1 MADMFAPLV
10 AQLKANP
17 KTIVFTE
24 GNDPRILEAAAK
36 LLAEGVL
43 KVVMVGNEAECKAA
57 AAAGNFDISAAE
69 IIDPENYAGFD
80 EMVNTMV
87 ELRKGKQTAE
97 ECTALL
103 KKSNYF
109 GTMLVKMGKADC
121 LLGGATYST
130 ADTIRPALQLVKTK
144 KGAHLV
150 SSCFILDRDCGE
162 EGLKRIAM
170 GDCAVNI
177 DYTDTIDKATGEVK
191 IAASA
196 KLAEVAIETAKTAKL
211 FGIDPKVAVLS
222 FSTKGSGKGGTVALS
237 HDATVIAKEL
247 APELKLDGEMQF
259 DAAVSPVVG
268 QLKFPGS
275 PVAGHANTFIFP
287 CIEAGN
293 IGYKIAQR
301 LGGFAAYGIYPE
313 YEELYAFHIMYES
326 DEARRETEAYL
337 DTYFMSEKQ
346 ERIPTEPVAS
356 IKNPP
361 DIWRYFAAP
370 HPMRLAASG
379 LDEAEYTMAH
389 VFHINGKID
398 GAFVASSG
406 KNMGAFKGVGYPEDI
421 GAFYR
426 ICDYDAW
433 AWTAHGRFPTNT
445 PGWWGGAHP
454 FTLLNWS
461 VVHNGEI
468 SSYDAN
474 RRYVEQ
480 FGYDCELQTDTEVIT
495 YLFDLLSR
503 RHGLTP
509 ELAAHIMTAPAW
521 DEIDAMEPSQ
531 AAFETALRTTY
542 ASALVNGPFSVIL
555 GSSEGLLA
563 INDRLKLRALMAAE
577 KGSMV
582 YMASE
587 QAAIELVCPD
597 AENMRAI
604 GGGEPFVVQL
614 DSVVAAKAAADTDA
628 ENDPHNAPLAHEVG
642 VLPRRKEA

>member
-1 MADMFAPLV
+1 MYDFDRPRNAPR
-10 AQLKANP
+10 
-17 KTIVFTE
+17 E
-24 GNDPRILEAAAK
+24 GDVRIP
-36 LLAEGVL
+36 
-43 KVVMVGNEAECKAA
+43 
-57 AAAGNFDISAAE
+57 AG
-69 IIDPENYAGFD
+69 
-80 EMVNTMV
+80 
-87 ELRKGKQTAE
+87 
-97 ECTALL
+97 
-103 KKSNYF
+103 
-109 GTMLVKMGKADC
+109 
-121 LLGGATYST
+121 
-130 ADTIRPALQLVKTK
+130 
-144 KGAHLV
+144 
-150 SSCFILDRDCGE
+150 
-162 EGLKRIAM
+162 
-170 GDCAVNI
+170 CA
-177 DYTDTIDKATGEVK
+177 
-191 IAASA
+191 IAAIMDKSGA
-196 KLAEVAIETAKTAKL
+196 RH
-211 FGIDPKVAVLS
+211 D
-222 FSTKGSGKGGTVALS
+222 GSDILRSIALM
-237 HDATVIAKEL
+237 HDRSNGL
-247 APELKLDGEMQF
+247 G
-259 DAAVSPVVG
+259 
-268 QLKFPGS
+268 
-275 PVAGHANTFIFP
+275 
-287 CIEAGN
+287 
-293 IGYKIAQR
+293 
-301 LGGFAAYGIYPE
+301 GGFAAYGIYPE
-313 YEELYAFHIMYES
+313 YAELYAFHIMYES

-346 ERIPTEPVAS
+346 ERIPTEPVAA

-379 LDEAEYTMAH
+379 LDEAEYTMEH

-521 DEIDAMEPSQ
+521 DEIDAMDPSQ

-614 DSVVAAKAAADTDA
+614 DSVVAAKAAADADA

>member
-1 MADMFAPLV
+1 MACNHAPR
-10 AQLKANP
+10 
-17 KTIVFTE
+17 E
-24 GNDPRILEAAAK
+24 GDVRIPSGCAI
-36 LLAEGVL
+36 
-43 KVVMVGNEAECKAA
+43 
-57 AAAGNFDISAAE
+57 AG
-69 IIDPENYAGFD
+69 IIDRSGTRHDGSDILASI
-80 EMVNTMV
+80 
-87 ELRKGKQTAE
+87 
-97 ECTALL
+97 ALMHDR
-103 KKSNYF
+103 SN
-109 GTMLVKMGKADC
+109 G
-121 LLGGATYST
+121 LG
-130 ADTIRPALQLVKTK
+130 
-144 KGAHLV
+144 
-150 SSCFILDRDCGE
+150 
-162 EGLKRIAM
+162 
-170 GDCAVNI
+170 
-177 DYTDTIDKATGEVK
+177 
-191 IAASA
+191 
-196 KLAEVAIETAKTAKL
+196 
-211 FGIDPKVAVLS
+211 
-222 FSTKGSGKGGTVALS
+222 
-237 HDATVIAKEL
+237 
-247 APELKLDGEMQF
+247 
-259 DAAVSPVVG
+259 
-268 QLKFPGS
+268 
-275 PVAGHANTFIFP
+275 
-287 CIEAGN
+287 
-293 IGYKIAQR
+293 
-301 LGGFAAYGIYPE
+301 GGFAAYGIYPD
-313 YEELYAFHIMYES
+313 YAELYAFHIMYES
-326 DEARRETEAYL
+326 VEARRETEAYL

-521 DEIDAMEPSQ
+521 DEIDAMEPAD

-614 DSVVAAKAAADTDA
+614 DSVVAAKAAADADA

>member
-1 MADMFAPLV
+1 MHKENAMYDFDRPRNAPR
-10 AQLKANP
+10 
-17 KTIVFTE
+17 E
-24 GNDPRILEAAAK
+24 GDVRIP
-36 LLAEGVL
+36 
-43 KVVMVGNEAECKAA
+43 
-57 AAAGNFDISAAE
+57 AG
-69 IIDPENYAGFD
+69 
-80 EMVNTMV
+80 
-87 ELRKGKQTAE
+87 
-97 ECTALL
+97 
-103 KKSNYF
+103 
-109 GTMLVKMGKADC
+109 
-121 LLGGATYST
+121 
-130 ADTIRPALQLVKTK
+130 
-144 KGAHLV
+144 
-150 SSCFILDRDCGE
+150 
-162 EGLKRIAM
+162 
-170 GDCAVNI
+170 CA
-177 DYTDTIDKATGEVK
+177 
-191 IAASA
+191 IAAIMDRSGA
-196 KLAEVAIETAKTAKL
+196 RH
-211 FGIDPKVAVLS
+211 D
-222 FSTKGSGKGGTVALS
+222 GSDILRSIALM
-237 HDATVIAKEL
+237 HDRSNGL
-247 APELKLDGEMQF
+247 G
-259 DAAVSPVVG
+259 
-268 QLKFPGS
+268 
-275 PVAGHANTFIFP
+275 
-287 CIEAGN
+287 
-293 IGYKIAQR
+293 
-301 LGGFAAYGIYPE
+301 GGFAAYGIYPE
-313 YEELYAFHIMYES
+313 DEELYAFHIMYES

-503 RHGLTP
+503 RHRLTP

-521 DEIDAMEPSQ
+521 DEIDAMEPAD

-614 DSVVAAKAAADTDA
+614 DSVVAAKAAADADA

>member
-1 MADMFAPLV
+1 MYDFDRPRNAPR
-10 AQLKANP
+10 
-17 KTIVFTE
+17 E
-24 GNDPRILEAAAK
+24 GDVRIP
-36 LLAEGVL
+36 
-43 KVVMVGNEAECKAA
+43 
-57 AAAGNFDISAAE
+57 AG
-69 IIDPENYAGFD
+69 
-80 EMVNTMV
+80 
-87 ELRKGKQTAE
+87 
-97 ECTALL
+97 
-103 KKSNYF
+103 
-109 GTMLVKMGKADC
+109 
-121 LLGGATYST
+121 
-130 ADTIRPALQLVKTK
+130 
-144 KGAHLV
+144 
-150 SSCFILDRDCGE
+150 
-162 EGLKRIAM
+162 
-170 GDCAVNI
+170 CA
-177 DYTDTIDKATGEVK
+177 
-191 IAASA
+191 IAAIMDRSGA
-196 KLAEVAIETAKTAKL
+196 RHN
-211 FGIDPKVAVLS
+211 
-222 FSTKGSGKGGTVALS
+222 GSDILRSIALM
-237 HDATVIAKEL
+237 HDRSNGL
-247 APELKLDGEMQF
+247 G
-259 DAAVSPVVG
+259 
-268 QLKFPGS
+268 
-275 PVAGHANTFIFP
+275 
-287 CIEAGN
+287 
-293 IGYKIAQR
+293 
-301 LGGFAAYGIYPE
+301 GGFAAYGIYPE
-313 YEELYAFHIMYES
+313 YAELYAFHIMYES
-326 DEARRETEAYL
+326 DEARRETEVYL

-521 DEIDAMEPSQ
+521 DEIDAMEPAD

-614 DSVVAAKAAADTDA
+614 DSVVAAKAAADADA

>member
-1 MADMFAPLV
+1 MHKENAMYDFDRPRNAPR
-10 AQLKANP
+10 
-17 KTIVFTE
+17 E
-24 GNDPRILEAAAK
+24 GDVRIP
-36 LLAEGVL
+36 
-43 KVVMVGNEAECKAA
+43 
-57 AAAGNFDISAAE
+57 AG
-69 IIDPENYAGFD
+69 
-80 EMVNTMV
+80 
-87 ELRKGKQTAE
+87 
-97 ECTALL
+97 
-103 KKSNYF
+103 
-109 GTMLVKMGKADC
+109 
-121 LLGGATYST
+121 
-130 ADTIRPALQLVKTK
+130 
-144 KGAHLV
+144 
-150 SSCFILDRDCGE
+150 
-162 EGLKRIAM
+162 
-170 GDCAVNI
+170 CA
-177 DYTDTIDKATGEVK
+177 
-191 IAASA
+191 IAAIMDRSGA
-196 KLAEVAIETAKTAKL
+196 RH
-211 FGIDPKVAVLS
+211 D
-222 FSTKGSGKGGTVALS
+222 GSDILRSIALM
-237 HDATVIAKEL
+237 HDRSNGL
-247 APELKLDGEMQF
+247 G
-259 DAAVSPVVG
+259 
-268 QLKFPGS
+268 
-275 PVAGHANTFIFP
+275 
-287 CIEAGN
+287 
-293 IGYKIAQR
+293 
-301 LGGFAAYGIYPE
+301 GGFAAYGIYPE

-480 FGYDCELQTDTEVIT
+480 FGYDCKLQTDTEVIT

-503 RHGLTP
+503 RHGLSP

-521 DEIDAMEPSQ
+521 DEIDAMDAAD

-614 DSVVAAKAAADTDA
+614 DSVVAAKAAADADA

>member
-1 MADMFAPLV
+1 MYDFDRPRNAPR
-10 AQLKANP
+10 
-17 KTIVFTE
+17 E
-24 GNDPRILEAAAK
+24 GDVRIP
-36 LLAEGVL
+36 
-43 KVVMVGNEAECKAA
+43 
-57 AAAGNFDISAAE
+57 AG
-69 IIDPENYAGFD
+69 
-80 EMVNTMV
+80 
-87 ELRKGKQTAE
+87 
-97 ECTALL
+97 
-103 KKSNYF
+103 
-109 GTMLVKMGKADC
+109 
-121 LLGGATYST
+121 
-130 ADTIRPALQLVKTK
+130 
-144 KGAHLV
+144 
-150 SSCFILDRDCGE
+150 
-162 EGLKRIAM
+162 
-170 GDCAVNI
+170 CA
-177 DYTDTIDKATGEVK
+177 
-191 IAASA
+191 IAAIMDRSGA
-196 KLAEVAIETAKTAKL
+196 RH
-211 FGIDPKVAVLS
+211 D
-222 FSTKGSGKGGTVALS
+222 GSDILRSIALM
-237 HDATVIAKEL
+237 HDRSNGL
-247 APELKLDGEMQF
+247 G
-259 DAAVSPVVG
+259 
-268 QLKFPGS
+268 
-275 PVAGHANTFIFP
+275 
-287 CIEAGN
+287 
-293 IGYKIAQR
+293 
-301 LGGFAAYGIYPE
+301 GGFAAYGIYPE

-503 RHGLTP
+503 RHRLTP

-521 DEIDAMEPSQ
+521 DEIDAMEPAD

-563 INDRLKLRALMAAE
+563 INDWLKLRALMAAE

-614 DSVVAAKAAADTDA
+614 DSVVAAKAAADADA